1 MYKMCITRTDNYQQ
15 LRNLIEK
22 NYKSKELWE
31 LFEQSCTPI
40 QEEVFYP
47 EEYTVNFITLVR
59 TATDNRVL
67 TSAGERL
74 CMFRSEVLLADA
86 STSLYDAVVLNAHAV
101 YCNVLVVDNPGKRS
115 MYANSFLQPM
125 GVVYFKGQFFV
136 YSNVLVSDE
145 VFDLVTIGDA
155 HLREGLSIT
164 SIRDFCALPD
174 TVDELLADSLVVV
187 KGDTN
192 DA

>member
-1 MYKMCITRTDNYQQ
+1 MYKMCITRTDNYRQ
-15 LRNLIEK
+15 LRDLIEK

-59 TATDNRVL
+59 TTTDNRVL
-67 TSAGERL
+67 TSAEERL
-74 CMFRSEVLLADA
+74 CMFRSEVPLADA

-101 YCNVLVVDNPGKRS
+101 YCNALVIDNPGKRD

-125 GVVYFKGQFFV
+125 GVVYFKGQFLA
-136 YSNVLVSDE
+136 YSNAIVSNE
-145 VFDLVTIGDA
+145 VFDLVTLGDA

-164 SIRDFCALPD
+164 RIENFRAFPD
-174 TVDELLADSLVVV
+174 TVDELLANSLVVV
-187 KGDTN
+187 KGDT
-192 DA
+192 DHA